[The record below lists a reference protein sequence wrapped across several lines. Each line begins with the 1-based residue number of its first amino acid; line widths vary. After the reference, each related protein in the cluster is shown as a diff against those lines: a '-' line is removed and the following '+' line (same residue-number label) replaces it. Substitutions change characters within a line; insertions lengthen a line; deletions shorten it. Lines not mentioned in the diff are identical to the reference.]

1 MITVNPFLID
11 YSKKEDKVTGLLM
24 HVLEKCDCIPDFLA
38 SIDWENEHDFSQN
51 KFEDCG
57 LQLHKDFDK
66 PVKKA
71 FILGISNDE
80 IDDEDS
86 NSPSEKVDGNPDAY
100 MYDKE
105 KEVLILIEVKV
116 GKGKLTED
124 QLERHQLKVKNKYL
138 TWTRK
143 TILWSD
149 VEKFFAK
156 KLDNVNPLT
165 DPLRHYII
173 SNFIGVLNQDVVSTT
188 TTYNKEY
195 FLQLAGEYRLHVERI
210 IEYIEKNYDGYI
222 AIPYKGS
229 HKEIRYICSNN
240 NKTRFVTFVL
250 SGKEPRFILHPGS
263 PTGYNWRMKIS
274 KKYGIHFVQKTKD
287 NTYKIYESE
296 LSIPLSAIDPQTLK
310 LKPKEGY
317 QIDDND
323 DLRNLKS
330 LINKTVEINKNL
342 NKFIKKKHYN
352 E

>member
-1 MITVNPFLID
+1 MIAVNPFLID

-24 HVLEKCDCIPDFLA
+24 HVLEKCDYIPDFLA

-71 FILGISNDE
+71 FVLGISNDE

-86 NSPSEKVDGNPDAY
+86 DSPSEKTDGNPDAY

-116 GKGKLTED
+116 GKGKLTHD
-124 QLERHQLKVKNKYL
+124 QLERHQRKVKNKYL
-138 TWTRK
+138 TWVKK
-143 TILWSD
+143 TILWND
-149 VEKFFAK
+149 VERFFTK
-156 KLDNVNPLT
+156 KLDTMNPSD
-165 DPLRHYII
+165 DPLRYYII
-173 SNFIGVLNQDVVSTT
+173 SNFIGVLNQDVISTT

-195 FLQLAGEYRLHVERI
+195 FLHLTGKYRLQVERI

-222 AIPYKGS
+222 ALPYTGS
-229 HKEIRYICSNN
+229 HKEVRYICKDNH
-240 NKTRFVTFVL
+240 KTRFVTFVL
-250 SGKEPRFILHPGS
+250 NGEEPRFILHPGS
-263 PTGYNWRMKIS
+263 KIGCKWKMEIL
-274 KKYGIHFVQKTKD
+274 KKYGIQFVQKG
-287 NTYKIYESE
+287 NYPSE

-317 QIDDND
+317 RIDDND

-330 LINKTVEINKNL
+330 LINKTVEINKKL